1 MANPN
6 YKPAKKPRKVSRKGL
21 VKKLDDICAKII
33 KVRDENTCQMC
44 GKYVTK
50 GDAHSSHVLPK
61 SMGYYVRWDLLNL
74 KLLCFHCHMN
84 VWHKNPTVAGEWFR
98 TKFPHRMKYLDN
110 LRINPL
116 DKWNDAKLL
125 LLLEELE
132 AKLRELEQ
140 DK

>member
-1 MANPN
+1 
-6 YKPAKKPRKVSRKGL
+6 
-21 VKKLDDICAKII
+21 
-33 KVRDENTCQMC
+33 
-44 GKYVTK
+44 
-50 GDAHSSHVLPK
+50 
-61 SMGYYVRWDLLNL
+61 
-74 KLLCFHCHMN
+74 
-84 VWHKNPTVAGEWFR
+84 
-98 TKFPHRMKYLDN
+98 MKYLDN